1 MMGQLLDCQGIK
13 QITNSVFSSVR
24 EYGIFFYLFKKYP
37 ASLCSPCRLNLQKS
51 DIILYNEPSN
61 TSTDGQHLD
70 LRRVFG
76 DYKNRVFNTAL
87 GLVQNRQD
95 AEDVT
100 QEVFV
105 NLHQTLSSFKGQ
117 SQLSTWIYRITV
129 NKSLDFLKARQ
140 AKKRSGFVFSLFGSK
155 ADDERPLDVP
165 DFVHPGV
172 QMERQEAAAAL
183 FRAINQLPEQ
193 QKVAFTLAK
202 VEGLSYQEIADVL
215 QTSIPSVES
224 LLFRAKQN
232 LQKLLKDF
240 YENEF
245 R

>member
-1 MMGQLLDCQGIK
+1 MQNDNPY
-13 QITNSVFSSVR
+13 ITDDA
-24 EYGIFFYLFKKYP
+24 P
-37 ASLCSPCRLNLQKS
+37 NL
-51 DIILYNEPSN
+51 EF
-61 TSTDGQHLD
+61 
-70 LRRVFG
+70 RRVFQAH
-76 DYKNRVFNTAL
+76 KNRVFNTAL
-87 GLVQNRQD
+87 GLVQNRHD

-105 NLHQTLSSFKGQ
+105 SLHQTLSTFRGD

-140 AKKRSGFVFSLFGSK
+140 AKKRSGFVVSLFGTK
-155 ADDERPLDVP
+155 TDDDRPIDVP

-172 QMERQEAAAAL
+172 QMEQKEAATAL
-183 FRAINQLPEQ
+183 FKAINQLPEQ
-193 QKVAFTLAK
+193 QKVAFTLSK

-215 QTSIPSVES
+215 ETSIPSVES

-232 LQKLLKDF
+232 LQKLLRDF

-245 R
+245 IK

>member
-1 MMGQLLDCQGIK
+1 LQNDNPH
-13 QITNSVFSSVR
+13 ITNDA
-24 EYGIFFYLFKKYP
+24 P
-37 ASLCSPCRLNLQKS
+37 NL
-51 DIILYNEPSN
+51 EF
-61 TSTDGQHLD
+61 
-70 LRRVFG
+70 RRVFET
-76 DYKNRVFNTAL
+76 YKNRVFNTAL
-87 GLVQNRQD
+87 GLVQNRHD

-105 NLHQTLSSFKGQ
+105 NLHQTLSTFKGQ

-140 AKKRSGFVFSLFGSK
+140 AKKRSGFVISLFGSK
-155 ADDERPLDVP
+155 TDDDRPIDVP

-172 QMERQEAAAAL
+172 QMERQEAATAL

-193 QKVAFTLAK
+193 QKVAFTLSK

-215 QTSIPSVES
+215 QTSIPSIES

-245 R
+245 IN

>member
-1 MMGQLLDCQGIK
+1 MQNDNPH
-13 QITNSVFSSVR
+13 ITNDA
-24 EYGIFFYLFKKYP
+24 P
-37 ASLCSPCRLNLQKS
+37 NL
-51 DIILYNEPSN
+51 EF
-61 TSTDGQHLD
+61 
-70 LRRVFG
+70 RRVFET
-76 DYKNRVFNTAL
+76 YKNRVFNTAL
-87 GLVQNRQD
+87 GLVQNRHD

-129 NKSLDFLKARQ
+129 NKSLDFLKART
-140 AKKRSGFVFSLFGSK
+140 AKKRSGFIVSLFGSK
-155 ADDERPLDVP
+155 TAGDRPIDVP

-172 QMERQEAAAAL
+172 QMERQEAATAL

-193 QKVAFTLAK
+193 QKVAFTLSK
-202 VEGLSYQEIADVL
+202 VEGLSYQEIADVM
-215 QTSIPSVES
+215 QMSIPSIES

-232 LQKLLKDF
+232 LQKLLRHF

-245 R
+245 

>member
-1 MMGQLLDCQGIK
+1 MHNDNQY
-13 QITNSVFSSVR
+13 ITNDA
-24 EYGIFFYLFKKYP
+24 P
-37 ASLCSPCRLNLQKS
+37 NL
-51 DIILYNEPSN
+51 EF
-61 TSTDGQHLD
+61 
-70 LRRVFG
+70 RRVFQAH
-76 DYKNRVFNTAL
+76 KNRVFNTAL

-105 NLHQTLSSFKGQ
+105 TLYQTLSTFKGQ

-140 AKKRSGFVFSLFGSK
+140 TKKRSGFIVSLFGSK
-155 ADDERPLDVP
+155 SDDDRPIDIP

-172 QMERQEAAAAL
+172 QMERQEAATAL

-193 QKVAFTLAK
+193 QKVAFTLSK

-215 QTSIPSVES
+215 ETSIPSVES

-232 LQKLLKDF
+232 LQKLLRDF

-245 R
+245 NNG

>member
-1 MMGQLLDCQGIK
+1 MHNDNPH
-13 QITNSVFSSVR
+13 ITNDA
-24 EYGIFFYLFKKYP
+24 P
-37 ASLCSPCRLNLQKS
+37 NL
-51 DIILYNEPSN
+51 EF
-61 TSTDGQHLD
+61 
-70 LRRVFG
+70 RRVFETH
-76 DYKNRVFNTAL
+76 KNRVFNTAL
-87 GLVQNRQD
+87 GLVQNRHD

-105 NLHQTLSSFKGQ
+105 NLHQTLSTFKGQ

-140 AKKRSGFVFSLFGSK
+140 AKKRSGFIVSLFGSK
-155 ADDERPLDVP
+155 TDDERPIDVP

-172 QMERQEAAAAL
+172 QMEQKEAATAL
-183 FRAINQLPEQ
+183 FKAINQLPEQ
-193 QKVAFTLAK
+193 QKVAFTLSK

-215 QTSIPSVES
+215 ETSIPSVES

-232 LQKLLKDF
+232 LQKLLRDF

-245 R
+245 IK

>member
-1 MMGQLLDCQGIK
+1 LYFSILSCRKFIFVLSSKTSKERQSLQNDNPH
-13 QITNSVFSSVR
+13 ITDTAQNVEFRHVF
-24 EYGIFFYLFKKYP
+24 ETFK
-37 ASLCSPCRLNLQKS
+37 
-51 DIILYNEPSN
+51 
-61 TSTDGQHLD
+61 H
-70 LRRVFG
+70 
-76 DYKNRVFNTAL
+76 RVFNTAL
-87 GLVQNRQD
+87 GLVQNRHD

-140 AKKRSGFVFSLFGSK
+140 AKKRSGFIVSLFGSK
-155 ADDERPLDVP
+155 NDDDRPIDVP

-193 QKVAFTLAK
+193 QKVAFTLSK

-215 QTSIPSVES
+215 QLSIPSIES

-232 LQKLLKDF
+232 LQKLLRDF

-245 R
+245 FK

>member
-1 MMGQLLDCQGIK
+1 LHNDELHIPNDG
-13 QITNSVFSSVR
+13 
-24 EYGIFFYLFKKYP
+24 
-37 ASLCSPCRLNLQKS
+37 LNL
-51 DIILYNEPSN
+51 DF
-61 TSTDGQHLD
+61 
-70 LRRVFG
+70 RRVF
-76 DYKNRVFNTAL
+76 DLYKHRVFNTAL

-140 AKKRSGFVFSLFGSK
+140 AKKRPGFIVSLFGSK
-155 ADDERPLDVP
+155 SDDNRPIDVP

-172 QMERQEAAAAL
+172 EMERQEAATAL

-215 QTSIPSVES
+215 QISLSSIES
-224 LLFRAKQN
+224 
-232 LQKLLKDF
+232 
-240 YENEF
+240 
-245 R
+245 

>member
-1 MMGQLLDCQGIK
+1 MHNDNPH
-13 QITNSVFSSVR
+13 ITND
-24 EYGIFFYLFKKYP
+24 
-37 ASLCSPCRLNLQKS
+37 AQNL
-51 DIILYNEPSN
+51 EF
-61 TSTDGQHLD
+61 
-70 LRRVFG
+70 RRVFQEH
-76 DYKNRVFNTAL
+76 KHRVFNTAL
-87 GLVQNRQD
+87 GLVQNRHD

-129 NKSLDFLKARQ
+129 NKSLDFLKAKQ
-140 AKKRSGFVFSLFGSK
+140 AKKRSGFVVSLFGSK
-155 ADDERPLDVP
+155 SDEDRPIDVP

-172 QMERQEAAAAL
+172 QMERQEAATAL

-193 QKVAFTLAK
+193 QKVAFTLSK

-215 QTSIPSVES
+215 ETSIPSIES

-232 LQKLLKDF
+232 LQKLLRDF

-245 R
+245 IK